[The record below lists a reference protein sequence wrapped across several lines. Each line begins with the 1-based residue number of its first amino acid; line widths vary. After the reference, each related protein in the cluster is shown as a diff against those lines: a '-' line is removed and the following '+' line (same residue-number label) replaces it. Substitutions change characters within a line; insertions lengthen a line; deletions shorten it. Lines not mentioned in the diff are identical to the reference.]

1 MYRRF
6 AHTKGASVTRL
17 IICALFSAVCFG
29 HAVTEMKAHAEPALL
44 VKIDGSSTVFPIS
57 EAVAEEFQKSTRGS
71 VRVTVGISGT
81 GGGFKKFCRGET
93 DIQDASR
100 PISADEMEECRKHGV
115 QFFEL
120 PIAFDAMTIVASPKN
135 TWLQSVT
142 IQELKQLWEPSAQ
155 GKTTRWNQVNP
166 AWPDEPLKLFGAGSD
181 SGTFD
186 YFTEAIVG
194 KAKSSRGDYTA
205 SEDDNTLV
213 QGISA
218 DKNAMGYIPYAYY
231 PPNKHKLKLIG
242 VDAGQGAVL
251 PSRETV
257 ENGAYHPLSRPVFIY
272 ISKKASERTEVRRFV
287 EFYMTQ
293 GLTLVEQVK
302 YVPLP
307 AEAYQT
313 ALGHFQKGKLGT
325 VFQGHTSVGLRIAD
339 LLKREP
345 SQ

>member
-1 MYRRF
+1 MTHWATF
-6 AHTKGASVTRL
+6 LLGAV
-17 IICALFSAVCFG
+17 LFCSAVMPSTV
-29 HAVTEMKAHAEPALL
+29 ATAQPISPI
-44 VKIDGSSTVFPIS
+44 KIDGSSTVFPIS
-57 EAVAEEFQKSTRGS
+57 EAVAEEFQKSTRGA

-93 DIQDASR
+93 DVQDASR

-115 QFFEL
+115 QYFEL
-120 PIAFDAMTIVASPKN
+120 PIAFDAMTLVVSPKN
-135 TWLQSVT
+135 TWLQSIT
-142 IQELKQLWEPSAQ
+142 LPELKRMWEPSAQ
-155 GKTTRWNQVNP
+155 GTITTWRQVNP

-213 QGISA
+213 QGISTNKA
-218 DKNAMGYIPYAYY
+218 ALGYIPYAYY
-231 PPNKHKLKLIG
+231 PPNKQKLKVIG
-242 VDAGQGAVL
+242 VDAGKGPVL

-257 ENGAYHPLSRPVFIY
+257 ESGAYRPLSRPLFIY
-272 ISKKASERTEVRRFV
+272 VTKKAGERTEVRRFV

-293 GLTLVEQVK
+293 GLALTEQVK

-307 AEAYQT
+307 AEAYRT
-313 ALGHFQKGKLGT
+313 ALDHFRNGKLGT
-325 VFQGHTSVGLRIAD
+325 VFHGQTSVGLRIED
-339 LLKREP
+339 LLKRE
-345 SQ
+345 SIQ

>member
-1 MYRRF
+1 M
-6 AHTKGASVTRL
+6 AQSTSL
-17 IICALFSAVCFG
+17 I
-29 HAVTEMKAHAEPALL
+29 
-44 VKIDGSSTVFPIS
+44 KIDGSSTVFPIS
-57 EAVAEEFQKSTRGS
+57 EAVAEEFQKSTRGA

-81 GGGFKKFCRGET
+81 GGGFKKFCRGEA

-100 PISADEMEECRKHGV
+100 PISSDEMEECRKHGV

-135 TWLQSVT
+135 TWLQSITV
-142 IQELKQLWEPSAQ
+142 QELKRMWEPSAQ
-155 GKTTRWNQVNP
+155 GKITRWNQVNP

-218 DKNAMGYIPYAYY
+218 DKGACGYVPYAYY
-231 PPNKHKLKLIG
+231 PPNKQKLKL
-242 VDAGQGAVL
+242 VDVNAGQGPVL

-257 ENGAYHPLSRPVFIY
+257 ENGAYHPLSRPLFIY
-272 ISKKASERTEVRRFV
+272 VSKKSAERTEVQRFV
-287 EFYMTQ
+287 EFY
-293 GLTLVEQVK
+293 LKEVAVLAEQVK

-307 AEAYQT
+307 VDAYQT
-313 ALGHFQKGKLGT
+313 ALGHFRNGKLGT
-325 VFQGHTSVGLRIAD
+325 VFEGHTGVGLRIAD
-339 LLKREP
+339 LLKRATK
-345 SQ
+345 Q

>member
-1 MYRRF
+1 MTRWIISALF
-6 AHTKGASVTRL
+6 VVLSLTPALRL
-17 IICALFSAVCFG
+17 I
-29 HAVTEMKAHAEPALL
+29 EAHAQPTSP

-57 EAVAEEFQKSTRGS
+57 EAVAEEYQKNTRGA

-100 PISADEMEECRKHGV
+100 PISADEMEDCRKHGI
-115 QFFEL
+115 QYFEL
-120 PIAFDAMTIVASPKN
+120 PIAFDAMTLVVSPKN

-142 IQELKQLWEPSAQ
+142 LQDLKRMWEPSAQ
-155 GKTTRWNQVNP
+155 GKITRWNQVNQ

-186 YFTEAIVG
+186 YFTEAVVG

-213 QGISA
+213 QGIST
-218 DKNAMGYIPYAYY
+218 DKAAIGYIPYAYY
-231 PPNKHKLKLIG
+231 PPNKQKLKVIG
-242 VDAGQGAVL
+242 VDAGQGPVL

-257 ENGAYHPLSRPVFIY
+257 ENGSYRPLSRPLFIY
-272 ISKKASERTEVRRFV
+272 VSKKSAERTEVKSFV
-287 EFYMTQ
+287 EFYMKE
-293 GLTLVEQVK
+293 GLTLAEQVK

-307 AEAYQT
+307 ADAYRT
-313 ALGHFQKGKLGT
+313 ALGHFHNGKLGT
-325 VFQGHTSVGLRIAD
+325 VFQGQTSVGLRIAD
-339 LLKREP
+339 LLKRE
-345 SQ
+345 SVQ